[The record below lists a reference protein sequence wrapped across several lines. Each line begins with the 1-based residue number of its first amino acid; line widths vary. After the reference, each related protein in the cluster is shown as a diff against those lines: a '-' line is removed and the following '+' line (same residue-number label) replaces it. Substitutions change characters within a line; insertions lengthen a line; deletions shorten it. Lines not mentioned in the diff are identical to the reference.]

1 MLALEQRVIH
11 VQPVENISLVEKARR
26 IGFVLAQG
34 ADAKRQL
41 DADAGTIDPERRAAL
56 TDVLDAAKRIA
67 SLMAQP
73 GNGNQLQR
81 REEVTR
87 WQHQ

>member
-1 MLALEQRVIH
+1 MKSFERRVLALEQRVIH

-41 DADAGTIDPERRAAL
+41 DADTGSLDPERRSVL
-56 TDVLDAAKRIA
+56 TEMLAAAKRIA
-67 SLMAQP
+67 SLMARP
-73 GNGNQLQR
+73 GDETNSL
-81 REEVTR
+81 
-87 WQHQ
+87 